1 MFYLSA
7 ASVVC
12 WIIFF
17 ENEDVP
23 EFIAYTVLAVLM
35 LILLF
40 ISYLTVQNA

>member
-7 ASVVC
+7 TAVVC

-23 EFIAYTVLAVLM
+23 EFIAYTVLTFLM
-35 LILLF
+35 LVLLF
-40 ISYLTVQNA
+40 SSYLAIQNV

>member
-23 EFIAYTVLAVLM
+23 ELIAYTVLAFLM
-35 LILLF
+35 LVLLF
-40 ISYLTVQNA
+40 VSYLTIQNA

>member
-23 EFIAYTVLAVLM
+23 ELIAYTVLAILM
-35 LILLF
+35 LVLLF
-40 ISYLTVQNA
+40 ISYLTIQNA